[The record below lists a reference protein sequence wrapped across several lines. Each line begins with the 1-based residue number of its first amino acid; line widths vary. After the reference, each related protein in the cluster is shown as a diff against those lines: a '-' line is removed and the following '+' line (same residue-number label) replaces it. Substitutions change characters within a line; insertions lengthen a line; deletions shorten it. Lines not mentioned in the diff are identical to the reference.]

1 MTTHSSVLA
10 WKSQEQRSLV
20 GCTVH
25 EVVKESNMTEQLNNN
40 LMSIFTSKKIEWQV
54 SHQTAKKNCQ
64 FNDSWTI

>member
-40 LMSIFTSKKIEWQV
+40 LMSIFTSKKIE
-54 SHQTAKKNCQ
+54 
-64 FNDSWTI
+64 